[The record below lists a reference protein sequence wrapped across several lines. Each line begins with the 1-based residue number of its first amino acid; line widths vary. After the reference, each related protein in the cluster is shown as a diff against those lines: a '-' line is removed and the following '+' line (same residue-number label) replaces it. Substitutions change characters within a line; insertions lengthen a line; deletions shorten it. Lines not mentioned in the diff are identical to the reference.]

1 VPNNNNGKPKLAV
14 LYSRFSPRPNAAE
27 CESCETQLAELRAW
41 CQANGYEIAAEFS
54 DHALSGG
61 DGWEE
66 RPGMLDAVSTCR
78 RGMAFL
84 VRSYDRLFRD
94 TDKALA
100 FRSMLEAKG
109 VDVRSITEEGAN
121 GDSMNAKLIRFIFL
135 WLAEYQRE
143 IIRARTKAR
152 MLQHQAGGRRMSD
165 RTPWGTR
172 VDPSDHARLIANEEE
187 IATATVIVARKQDGK
202 SFRAI
207 ARYLQDAGILRRGKS
222 SWSHVLVRRI
232 YERFKGTLNE

>member
-1 VPNNNNGKPKLAV
+1 MNQNSKPKLAV

-27 CESCETQLAELRAW
+27 CESCERQAEELRAW

-66 RPGMLDAVSTCR
+66 RPGMLDAVSVCK
-78 RGMAFL
+78 RGMVFL

-152 MLQHQAGGRRMSD
+152 MLNHQSGGRRMSD

-172 VDPSDHARLIANEEE
+172 VDPLDSSLLVPDEGE
-187 IATATVIVARKQDGK
+187 IATARLILDRKADGE

-207 ARYLQDAGILRRGKS
+207 ARYLQDASVLRRGKA

-232 YERFKGTLNE
+232 YERFKPAE